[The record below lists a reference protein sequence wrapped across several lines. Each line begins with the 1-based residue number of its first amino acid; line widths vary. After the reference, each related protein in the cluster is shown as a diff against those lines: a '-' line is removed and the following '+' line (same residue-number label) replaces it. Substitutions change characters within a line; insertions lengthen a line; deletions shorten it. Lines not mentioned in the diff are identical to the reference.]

1 MSTLSLL
8 ATPELFLPPVTR
20 TISERC
26 GLPRAATELPI
37 HIERRDENDSPC
49 AALVLVEEDLE
60 RWDGLS

>member
-26 GLPRAATELPI
+26 GLPRAAAELPI
-37 HIERRDENDSPC
+37 HIERRENDSPC